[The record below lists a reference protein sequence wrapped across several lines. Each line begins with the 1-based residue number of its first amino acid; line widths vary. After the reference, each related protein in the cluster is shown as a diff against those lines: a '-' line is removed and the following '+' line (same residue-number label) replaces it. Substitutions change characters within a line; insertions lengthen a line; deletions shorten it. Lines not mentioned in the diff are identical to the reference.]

1 MDDVLC
7 NKRVW
12 YAKIEGDEGR
22 PLGGVACSD
31 IVLSFGTRYKVLSV
45 VDSVGVEVD

>member
-1 MDDVLC
+1 MEDVLC

-22 PLGGVACSD
+22 PLGGVDCSD
-31 IVLSFGTRYKVLSV
+31 IVVVFGTLYKVLSV
-45 VDSVGVEVD
+45 VDFVGVEVD